1 MNGLDVRSSMSSYG
15 DPRHSASYGASQPPP
30 TGGLMNGYR
39 DASGPQQPLGK
50 SQVNPLN
57 TNLPRNSA
65 ALHTHDPVAMY
76 LLTETAMSDS
86 THYEI
91 LSLEEVEGL
100 KKEQKFVNSRL
111 NAAKRKLALETKLR
125 DAAMSLSR
133 LYTPKSPS
141 FNGRE
146 DPEAS
151 SPRSQRSL
159 LGHNETTMDKTDEEL
174 ALSTRKCEELSQ
186 EIWDLER
193 RLQQVNSRLLEHTAG
208 ILQMTHKGLKK
219 NLKNNVPHTPE
230 SLSSHNTRDSIDGF
244 DDRSFY
250 KPSGHLEEHTGQ
262 GLHGLGLE
270 AVQDTEKRLEYLS
283 GRMYDL
289 ILQSN
294 PAGELEPVPQPPP
307 GATPTAAMEAYVA
320 YIENGLESLSAH
332 PAGSQSQTRS
342 LDDDSGQQL
351 GELNARLHQIVQQ
364 SGIPGA
370 QTLPPPPDSAS
381 ADQTEHLSYLHAG
394 LTGLEDRLEKLFEQ
408 KSILTTQIQQQ
419 RELNSKSD
427 AERDAHIADLMQQLA
442 HVRRDLEF
450 SENEGQRTRD
460 DLEDAMKQVTTLQKE
475 LADHQEQHVMEDTS
489 KALSTE
495 QEARARAEVEVERLE
510 KVLEDLK
517 REQDAQAQ
525 AHEARAQAESE
536 VARLEAHIGEIQS
549 HHEARL
555 EELTTARS
563 AAESE
568 ITRLQAALDQHQSEA
583 TQLQAALE
591 QHQSEA
597 TRLQAVLDQH
607 WEEAESKSRALTEAH
622 QEQLQSQADAHTEEL
637 TALRSKTDGE
647 LTRLQ
652 EIVDEL
658 QSTANNQAEATESR
672 QHAEQQILE
681 LQTTL
686 QQTRNEA
693 DAQVKEAVDA
703 RARAES
709 EVARLEESMG
719 QFRASVESQLKEA
732 TDARI
737 NAETEV
743 ARLETVIGQLRADV
757 EALES
762 RVTEVTVARAEA
774 ENNTSRLQA
783 ELREMEG
790 EVVRAQTEL
799 TMAKAELDGAY
810 GSRAQRAADIA
821 ANPAIQKEFDELNT
835 RNLELAEEL
844 AALKAGKPGGD
855 LQHRV
860 ELLERE
866 LRDTVDDYEVMTK
879 ASIEFEKEREQFEG
893 VIDTLRDRCEQLE
906 TQLNEERINW
916 MGSGR
921 DGHETTSTMVLKNEF
936 KKMMRDTRSENLKIR
951 KAEHDERRR
960 LEAQI
965 RNLNKD
971 IATLTG
977 KPPLSPPVVTA

>member
-1 MNGLDVRSSMSSYG
+1 MNGLDVRSSLSSYG

-30 TGGLMNGYR
+30 TQMLRNSYR
-39 DASGPQQPLGK
+39 DASDPQQRGK
-50 SQVNPLN
+50 SPVNPLN

-65 ALHTHDPVAMY
+65 LLHTHDPVAMY

-86 THYEI
+86 IHYEI

-100 KKEQKFVNSRL
+100 KKEQKVLNSRL
-111 NAAKRKLALETKLR
+111 NAAKRKLALEMKLR

-141 FNGRE
+141 VNGRD
-146 DPEAS
+146 DPAA
-151 SPRSQRSL
+151 SPRSHRSL
-159 LGHNETTMDKTDEEL
+159 IGHHEATMDKTDEEL

-186 EIWDLER
+186 EIGDLER
-193 RLQQVNSRLLEHTAG
+193 RVQQVNNRLLEHTAG

-230 SLSSHNTRDSIDGF
+230 SLASHNIRDSLDDF

-250 KPSGHLEEHTGQ
+250 QPSGPRDDHAGQ

-270 AVQDTEKRLEYLS
+270 AVQDTEKRLEFWS
-283 GRMYDL
+283 GRLYDL
-289 ILQSN
+289 IQQSHAVADLQ
-294 PAGELEPVPQPPP
+294 PVPQPPP
-307 GATPTAAMEAYVA
+307 GANPTAAMEAYLA
-320 YIENGLESLSAH
+320 YIENTLGSLTAH
-332 PAGSQSQTRS
+332 PPSSQSQTRS
-342 LDDDSGQQL
+342 LEDDSQQQL
-351 GELNARLHQIVQQ
+351 GEVNARLHQIIQQ
-364 SGIPGA
+364 SGMPGA
-370 QTLPPPPDSAS
+370 QSLPPPPDSPS
-381 ADQTEHLSYLHAG
+381 ATPAEHLSYLQAG
-394 LTGLEDRLEKLFEQ
+394 ITGLEDRLEKLLEQ

-442 HVRRDLEF
+442 HVRKDLEF
-450 SENEGQRTRD
+450 SENENQRFRD
-460 DLEDAMKQVTTLQKE
+460 DLEEAMEQVTALRQE
-475 LADHQEQHVMEDTS
+475 LENHQEQHVMEDTS
-489 KALSTE
+489 KALTTE
-495 QEARARAEVEVERLE
+495 QEARARAEAEVERLE
-510 KVLEDLK
+510 SVLEDLK
-517 REQDAQAQ
+517 RERDAQAQ
-525 AHEARAQAESE
+525 AHEAHAHAASE
-536 VARLEAHIGEIQS
+536 RE
-549 HHEARL
+549 
-555 EELTTARS
+555 
-563 AAESE
+563 
-568 ITRLQAALDQHQSEA
+568 
-583 TQLQAALE
+583 
-591 QHQSEA
+591 
-597 TRLQAVLDQH
+597 
-607 WEEAESKSRALTEAH
+607 ALTEAH
-622 QEQLQSQADAHTEEL
+622 HAQLQSQANAHTEEL
-637 TALRSKTDGE
+637 NALRSKTDDE
-647 LTRLQ
+647 ISRLQ
-652 EIVDEL
+652 AVIDEL
-658 QSTANNQAEATESR
+658 QSTANTQAEATQAR
-672 QHAEQQILE
+672 QDAEQQLLE
-681 LQTTL
+681 LQQAL
-686 QQTRNEA
+686 QQTRDET

-703 RARAES
+703 RAHAES

-719 QFRASVESQLKEA
+719 QFRASVSQ
-732 TDARI
+732 
-737 NAETEV
+737 
-743 ARLETVIGQLRADV
+743 LETVLGQLRGDV

-762 RVTEVTVARAEA
+762 RIKQVTEARAEA
-774 ENNTSRLQA
+774 ENDCSRLQA

-810 GSRAQRAADIA
+810 GTRAQRAADIA
-821 ANPAIQKEFDELNT
+821 ANPAIQREFDELNT

-844 AALKAGKPGGD
+844 AALKAGKPGSSD

-951 KAEHDERRR
+951 KADYDERRR
-960 LEAQI
+960 LETTI
-965 RNLNKD
+965 RNLNKE
-971 IATLTG
+971 IASLTG
-977 KPPLSPPVVTA
+977 KPVVGQPVPAG